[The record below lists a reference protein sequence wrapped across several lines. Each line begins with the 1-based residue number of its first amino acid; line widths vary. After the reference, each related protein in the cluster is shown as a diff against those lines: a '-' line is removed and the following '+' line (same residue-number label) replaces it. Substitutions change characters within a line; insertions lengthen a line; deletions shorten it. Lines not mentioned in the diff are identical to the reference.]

1 MSKRLT
7 GLLSAALDALPL
19 TLWAAP
25 IQTVDV
31 SVQTGT
37 GRLAPS
43 VADRI
48 EASVK
53 VIGERVLVG
62 QPSETVAAH
71 AGEYGKVLADV
82 AGRVISG
89 YVVTD
94 VEVRADAAT
103 RLVLV
108 LTPYGEH
115 VQEVHTAV
123 DYGNLSPTVHA
134 LMASDLA
141 AIDERINAL
150 LIGLPLGALDWVGG
164 ISDTLVKDEFAR
176 RLPEFNAKLEITPA
190 AVTNAKIY
198 LLPQGLTVRTGRVRM
213 ASETVPRI
221 FINGAAE
228 RVRAVLPEYIG
239 APQAFLER
247 HREEIAARLL
257 QTAKE
262 DPFISRYDLDLTG
275 TLTIGEELTYTIN
288 ASTDTWL
295 IDANVALDLGREEKN
310 TRVRGTLG
318 KRVTDHDT
326 FFADVDFFPHDVS
339 WDIATGY
346 MHRFGVGTYLG
357 YRYEWTEPQ
366 QTAFLR
372 QEFGPHW
379 YLRWDHELSPST
391 DSVSVGYRFQD
402 YLGVEL
408 IRDED
413 DYWVRVIGHI

>member
-1 MSKRLT
+1 MSKRLI
-7 GLLSAALDALPL
+7 GFLSAALVALPL
-19 TLWAAP
+19 ALQAAP

-53 VIGERVLVG
+53 VIGERVLIG
-62 QPSETVAAH
+62 QPSEAVAAH

-94 VEVRADAAT
+94 VEVHADAAT

-115 VQEVHTAV
+115 VQEVRTAV

-176 RLPEFNAKLEITPA
+176 RLPEFTAKLEITPA
-190 AVTNAKIY
+190 ATTSAKIY
-198 LLPQGLTVRTGRVRM
+198 LLPQGPTVRTYQVRT

-228 RVRAVLPEYIG
+228 RVRKVLPEYIG

-257 QTAKE
+257 ETAKE
-262 DPFISRYDLDLTG
+262 DPFVSRYDLDLTG
-275 TLTIGEELTYTIN
+275 ALTIGEELTYTLH
-288 ASTDTWL
+288 AATDTWL

-318 KRVTDHDT
+318 KRATDHDT
-326 FFADVDFFPHDVS
+326 FFVDVDFFPHDVS
-339 WDIATGY
+339 WDVSAGY
-346 MHRFGVGTYLG
+346 MHRFGAGTYLG

-372 QEFGPHW
+372 QEFSPRW
-379 YLRWDHELSPST
+379 YLRWDHDLSPSA
-391 DSVSVGYRFQD
+391 DSVAVGYRFQD